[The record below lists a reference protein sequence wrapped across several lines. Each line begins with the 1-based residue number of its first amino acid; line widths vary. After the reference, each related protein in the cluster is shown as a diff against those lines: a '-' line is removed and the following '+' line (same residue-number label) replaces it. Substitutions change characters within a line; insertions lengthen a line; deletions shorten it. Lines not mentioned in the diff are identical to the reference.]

1 MKKVILIFS
10 VFVAIFLMIAC
21 EKDMDNPVLDTGQST
36 PPTVQSP
43 ADGTT
48 FELLQVNE
56 MDSVELF
63 SWSAAQFNVENLPD
77 IRYSMQVDLAGNDFA
92 NPVNLFTTTATSRQ
106 YTVAGLN
113 MALISA
119 GLPLGA
125 TSTIEARIFAR
136 VSDASEYDN
145 LYSTPI
151 TLTVTTYEV
160 MVKPIYLLGSGTTV
174 GWSNTDALEM
184 AHLAESRFARVE
196 HLEPGEEQFIKFI
209 SVLGQWAPQWGS
221 DESATPESGPLI
233 YRPTEDVPDP
243 LPIPVG
249 EVAGAYYIEA
259 DTANLTYSTFLTS
272 GNLYLVGD
280 ATPAGWDNTTG
291 IPFEQETPHV
301 FTLTVDLTAGG
312 ELKFLEVPG
321 EWAPQWG
328 TNDAGTEESGKLV
341 YRPDDSFDDPANI
354 PAPGADG
361 SYLITV
367 DLTTMRY
374 SIDPQ

>member
-10 VFVAIFLMIAC
+10 VLVGISLMIAC
-21 EKDMDNPVLDTGQST
+21 EKDMDNPVLDIGQST
-36 PPTVQSP
+36 APAMQSP

-48 FELLQVNE
+48 FVLLQENA

-77 IRYSMQVDLAGNDFA
+77 VRYSMQVDFAGNEFA
-92 NPVNLFTTTATSRQ
+92 NPVNLFTTSATSRQ

-113 MALISA
+113 MALMAA
-119 GLPLGA
+119 GLPVDA

-136 VSDASEYDN
+136 VSDAAEYDN
-145 LYSTPI
+145 LYSTPV
-151 TLTVTTYEV
+151 TLTVTTYEDV
-160 MVKPIYLLGSGTTV
+160 VKPIYLLGSGTTV

-184 AHLAESRFARVE
+184 AHLGESRFARVE
-196 HLEPGEEQFIKFI
+196 HLEPGADQFIKFI

-221 DESATPESGPLI
+221 DESAAPESGPLV

-249 EVAGAYYIEA
+249 ETAGAYYIEA
-259 DTANLTYSTFLTS
+259 DTANLTYKTFLTS

-291 IPFEQETPHV
+291 IQFDQETPHV

-321 EWAPQWG
+321 EWTPQWG
-328 TNDAGTEESGKLV
+328 TNDGGTGEAGKLV
-341 YRPDDSFDDPANI
+341 YRPDESFDDPANI
-354 PAPGADG
+354 PGPGADG

-374 SIDPQ
+374 SIEPQ

>member
-221 DESATPESGPLI
+221 DESATPESGPTDLQADRRCP
-233 YRPTEDVPDP
+233 RPTSHP
-243 LPIPVG
+243 
-249 EVAGAYYIEA
+249 
-259 DTANLTYSTFLTS
+259 
-272 GNLYLVGD
+272 
-280 ATPAGWDNTTG
+280 GWRG
-291 IPFEQETPHV
+291 CRSLLH
-301 FTLTVDLTAGG
+301 
-312 ELKFLEVPG
+312 
-321 EWAPQWG
+321 
-328 TNDAGTEESGKLV
+328 
-341 YRPDDSFDDPANI
+341 
-354 PAPGADG
+354 
-361 SYLITV
+361 
-367 DLTTMRY
+367 
-374 SIDPQ
+374 